1 MSSDMPIE
9 TIKNE
14 KSQPTSRVN
23 VSKDEAA
30 KMKVGSS
37 ICLSLEGE
45 VKSLHPSYDDK
56 EMYEV
61 EIENPTVTVEGD
73 DNDESDE
80 KYNMATMP
88 RKELKKKIMKSADDE
103 E

>member
-1 MSSDMPIE
+1 MSSDMPVE
-9 TIKNE
+9 AKPE
-14 KSQPTSRVN
+14 KMPPTCRVC
-23 VSKDEAA
+23 VSKEEAA

-37 ICLSLEGE
+37 VKLSLDGE

-61 EIENPTVTVEGD
+61 EIENPTVEVEGAED
-73 DNDESDE
+73 DSKDE

-88 RKELKKKIMKSADDE
+88 RKDLKKKIMKPSDE